1 MPDMLIQILTT
12 LIALATPYAIQWLK
26 TEPWMPLLRPQ
37 MPILNAIVAGV
48 IVVGQTLGLSFA
60 FTEGTLTISGL
71 TMPAIVLAGFNWV
84 VQEVTYRLTLKRS

>member
-12 LIALATPYAIQWLK
+12 LIALATPYASQWLK

-48 IVVGQTLGLSFA
+48 IMSSRPLDREPALG
-60 FTEGTLTISGL
+60 
-71 TMPAIVLAGFNWV
+71 P
-84 VQEVTYRLTLKRS
+84 